1 MEIKK
6 EIEQNGAYNCDI
18 DITVEEWK
26 AILLDKTL
34 MSINYTNSLLQ
45 FHAEPEHKSTCK
57 AIGDK
62 YGISPQSINAI
73 ILNFS
78 KAAQK
83 KLNRFQVID
92 ANGKPTFWIIPMT
105 GKSKGKHFE
114 WTLRPEL
121 VEAIDAVFVNEYYF
135 KFKQLLEYFVT
146 HLEWVVNGDEEG
158 RRYSKYIKELIDA
171 NTFKK
176 TGQGHKGDN
185 IQNQISKWENYPN
198 GKICINIQPNFGSYE
213 SKKCYLNWGDTG
225 INVVV
230 NWKDKKIKSLMQD
243 HYLFWLDEP
252 VRTRITEDVNIDNLG
267 LFDNKDS
274 VTEDLK
280 GFYNSFNKEII
291 RYNSQL
297 DKNRQMQA
305 IKPYLDLL
313 EANKNLILT
322 GAPGTGKTFLAKKI
336 AEELGEHEFVQF
348 HPSYDY
354 TDFVEGLRP
363 IKKEGNDLG
372 FELRDGV
379 FKEFCKKA
387 IKNLNNSTKT
397 EEELKKEDI
406 AHKNISEFLDLCIEE
421 GLELK
426 LSNGNKF
433 TIIEY
438 NESAIQ
444 VYAPN
449 NSITSNLIVP
459 ISELYSLVI
468 SQEKLDKVK
477 EVRTFFN
484 RSHNRQSDS
493 YLFTIYND
501 KRLNKEFKTVTEV
514 TRVERKKYVIIIDEI
529 NRAEISKVFG
539 ELFFSID
546 PGYRGEKGRV
556 KTQYA
561 NLQDSNDVF
570 YAGFYVPENVYIIGT
585 MNDIDRS
592 VESMDFAMRRRF
604 AWKEITAEGRMSMW
618 DGQIDDWKEEATTR
632 LKALNDKIEEIQGL
646 NSAYH
651 IGPAYF
657 LKLEKY
663 KEEKEPFEHLW
674 NNHINGVIFEYLRGL
689 PNSAEILKNLK
700 SIYDLK
706 NND

>member
-1 MEIKK
+1 MIIKK
-6 EIEQNGAYNCDI
+6 EIEQNGAHSCDI

-26 AILLDKTL
+26 AILLDNTL
-34 MSINYTNSLLQ
+34 MSINYTNTLLQ
-45 FHAEPEHKSTCK
+45 FHAEPEHKATCK

-62 YGISPQSINAI
+62 YDISPQSINAT
-73 ILNFS
+73 ILSFA

-83 KLNRFQVID
+83 KLNRFKVID

-135 KFKQLLEYFVT
+135 KFKQLLEYFVS
-146 HLEWVVNGDEEG
+146 HLEWVVSGDKEG
-158 RRYSKYIKELIDA
+158 RGYNEHIKELIDSE
-171 NTFKK
+171 TFKK
-176 TGQGHKGDN
+176 TGQGYKGDH
-185 IQNQISKWENYPN
+185 IQHQISKRENYPN
-198 GKICINIQPNFGSYE
+198 GKICINIQQNFGSYE
-213 SKKCYLNWGDTG
+213 SKKCYLNWKGTA
-225 INVVV
+225 INVNAV
-230 NWKDKKIKSLMQD
+230 WKNNAI
-243 HYLFWLDEP
+243 
-252 VRTRITEDVNIDNLG
+252 IDLKLVENSNPISNSKELLRDSVIDLG
-267 LFDNKDS
+267 LYQDDTINSNIKA
-274 VTEDLK
+274 
-280 GFYNSFNKEII
+280 FYNKFNSRII
-291 RYNSQL
+291 DWNAQQKTRVN
-297 DKNRQMQA
+297 MQA

-336 AEELGEHEFVQF
+336 AEEITEEIEDHKFVQF

-363 IKKEGNDLG
+363 VKKEGGDLG

-387 IKNLNNSTKT
+387 IKNLNNSSKT

-406 AHKNISEFLDLCIEE
+406 AHKNISEFLDFCIEE
-421 GLELK
+421 GIELK
-426 LSNGNKF
+426 LSSGNKF
-433 TIIEY
+433 TIIAY
-438 NESAIQ
+438 NESVIK
-444 VYAPN
+444 VNVPN
-449 NSITSNLIVP
+449 NLITSNLIVP

-468 SQEKLDKVK
+468 SQEKLEKVK
-477 EVRTFFN
+477 DVRTFFN

-493 YLFTIYND
+493 YIFTIYND
-501 KRLNKEFKTVTEV
+501 KKLNKEFKTGTEV
-514 TRVERKKYVIIIDEI
+514 TRIERKKYVIIIDEI

-561 NLQDSNDVF
+561 NLQDSDDVF
-570 YAGFYVPENVYIIGT
+570 YDGFYVPENVYIIGT

-604 AWKEITAEGRMSMW
+604 AWKEITAEERMSMW
-618 DGQIDDWKEEATTR
+618 DGQIDNWKEEATTR

-657 LKLEKY
+657 LKLDKY

-674 NNHINGVIFEYLRGL
+674 NNHIKGVIFEYLRGL

-706 NND
+706 YND

>member
-6 EIEQNGAYNCDI
+6 EIEENGVHNCDI

-26 AILLDKTL
+26 EILLDQTL
-34 MSINYTNSLLQ
+34 MSVNYTNTLLQ
-45 FHAEPEHKSTCK
+45 FHIEPTHKATCK

-62 YGISPQSINAI
+62 YDISPQSINGI
-73 ILNFS
+73 ILNFG
-78 KAAQK
+78 KAVQK

-92 ANGKPTFWIIPMT
+92 DNGKPTFWIIPMT
-105 GKSKGKHFE
+105 GKSKGLHFE

-121 VEAIDAVFVNEYYF
+121 VEAIDAVFMDEYYL
-135 KFKQLLEYFVT
+135 KFKQLLEYFVA
-146 HLEWVVNGDEEG
+146 HLEWVVNGDEAG
-158 RRYSKYIKELIDA
+158 RGYKTYIEKLIRSGE
-171 NTFKK
+171 FKRG
-176 TGQGHKGDN
+176 GQGHKN
-185 IQNQISKWENYPN
+185 QKIQKQIKEWESFPN
-198 GKICINIQPNFGSYE
+198 GKICININPTVY
-213 SKKCYLNWGDTG
+213 KKSGCYLNWEGTA
-225 INVVV
+225 INVTAIWENNDIPELQLVK
-230 NWKDKKIKSLMQD
+230 NS
-243 HYLFWLDEP
+243 YP
-252 VRTRITEDVNIDNLG
+252 VSNSKEVLRDSVINLG
-267 LFDNKDS
+267 LFQDDNINSNIKA
-274 VTEDLK
+274 
-280 GFYNSFNKEII
+280 FYNKFNSLII
-291 RYNSQL
+291 DWNTQQ
-297 DKNRQMQA
+297 KNRVNMEA
-305 IKPYLDLL
+305 IKPYLKLL

-322 GAPGTGKTFLAKKI
+322 GAPGTGKTYLAKKI
-336 AEELGEHEFVQF
+336 AKQLGKDEFVQF

-363 IKKEGNDLG
+363 VKKEGGELG

-387 IKNLNNSTKT
+387 IENLNNSSKT
-397 EEELKKEDI
+397 DEELKKEDI

-426 LSNGNKF
+426 LSNGNTF

-438 NESAIQ
+438 NESVIQ

-449 NSITSNLIVP
+449 NSITSNLTLP
-459 ISELYSLVI
+459 INELYTFVI
-468 SQEKLDKVK
+468 DEAKLDMVK
-477 EVRTFFN
+477 DVRTFFS
-484 RSHNRQSDS
+484 RTHNRQSDS
-493 YLFTIYND
+493 YIFTIYNHE
-501 KRLNKEFKTVTEV
+501 KLNKELKTGTEV

-570 YAGFYVPENVYIIGT
+570 YDGFYVPENVYIIGT

-604 AWKEITAEGRMSMW
+604 AWKEVTAKERMSMW
-618 DGQIDDWKEEATTR
+618 DGQIDDWKEESATR
-632 LKALNDKIEEIQGL
+632 LKALNSKIEEVQGL
-646 NSAYH
+646 NAAYH

-663 KEEKEPFEHLW
+663 KDEEIPFEHLW

-689 PNSAEILKNLK
+689 PNATEILKNLK
-700 SIYDLK
+700 STYDLQEG
-706 NND
+706 